1 MAIYNLLIAA
11 SWLVFIAYWVLLATH
26 AKLSVRAGWSWRREI
41 GIRIAVLVLVLV
53 ALHFWRAHHAPR
65 SALRNAINKNLIAG
79 FLGAALCASGV
90 ILAVWA
96 RVCLGRN
103 WGMPMSEK
111 TSPELVMDGPYAYIR
126 HPIYAG
132 LMLAMI
138 GSAIG
143 QSVLWV
149 IPLLIGGP
157 YFVYSARRE
166 EKLMTGHFPRQYPA
180 YVRHTHMLIPFVL

>member
-1 MAIYNLLIAA
+1 MAIYNLLIGT
-11 SWLVFIAYWVLLATH
+11 SWLVFIAYWVLLAPH
-26 AKLSVRAGWSWRREI
+26 AKRSIRAGWSWRREI
-41 GIRIAVLVLVLV
+41 GIRVAVVVLVLL

-65 SALRNAINKNLIAG
+65 FALRNAINKNQIAG

-96 RVCLGRN
+96 RRCLGRN

-111 TSPELVMDGPYAYIR
+111 ASPELVMNGPYAYIR

-132 LMLAMI
+132 ILLAMI

-143 QSVLWV
+143 QSLLWV
-149 IPLLIGGP
+149 MPLLIAGP
-157 YFVYSARRE
+157 YLIYSARRE
-166 EKLMTGHFPRQYPA
+166 EKLMIELFPRQYSA

>member
-1 MAIYNLLIAA
+1 MAIYNLLIGA
-11 SWLVFIAYWVLLATH
+11 SWLVLIAYWVLLAPH
-26 AKLSVRAGWSWRREI
+26 AKRSISAGWSWRREI
-41 GIRIAVLVLVLV
+41 GIRVAVVVFVLVG
-53 ALHFWRAHHAPR
+53 LHFWRAHHAPR
-65 SALRNAINKNLIAG
+65 FALRNAINKHQIAG

-96 RVCLGRN
+96 RGYLGRN

-111 TSPELVMDGPYAYIR
+111 ASPELVMDGPYAYIR

-132 LMLAMI
+132 IMLVMI

-149 IPLLIGGP
+149 IPLLIGGT

-166 EKLMTGHFPRQYPA
+166 EELLSGHFPREYPA